1 MQEKRHGTARFVLNK
16 EGQLEHLIQTG
27 GYTLHVIV
35 QQQLSFEQLDYVVR
49 QYIAYKHHGKI
60 PLAPDGRECTPSCTG
75 CTISKERRRTNDTAP
90 PAHAGRPT
98 VFFPPPAGKAPALR

>member
-16 EGQLEHLIQTG
+16 EGQLEHLIQIG

-49 QYIAYKHHGKI
+49 QYKHHGKI
-60 PLAPDGRECTPSCTG
+60 PLKGVE
-75 CTISKERRRTNDTAP
+75 TIEVPLSHSIE
-90 PAHAGRPT
+90 
-98 VFFPPPAGKAPALR
+98 

>member
-16 EGQLEHLIQTG
+16 EGQLEHLIQIG

-35 QQQLSFEQLDYVVR
+35 QQLSFERLDYVVR

-60 PLAPDGRECTPSCTG
+60 PLKGVE
-75 CTISKERRRTNDTAP
+75 TIEVPLSHSIE
-90 PAHAGRPT
+90 
-98 VFFPPPAGKAPALR
+98 

>member
-16 EGQLEHLIQTG
+16 EGQLEHLIHIG

-35 QQQLSFEQLDYVVR
+35 QQQLSFELLDYVVR

-60 PLAPDGRECTPSCTG
+60 PLKGVE
-75 CTISKERRRTNDTAP
+75 TIEVPLSHSIE
-90 PAHAGRPT
+90 
-98 VFFPPPAGKAPALR
+98 

>member
-16 EGQLEHLIQTG
+16 AGQLEHLIQIR

-60 PLAPDGRECTPSCTG
+60 PLKGVE
-75 CTISKERRRTNDTAP
+75 TIEVPLSHSIE
-90 PAHAGRPT
+90 
-98 VFFPPPAGKAPALR
+98 